1 MAIKALLRTLTWSAA
16 VIGGLIAL
24 LVGGMTV
31 VSVALRFFTTQPIQ
45 GDVEMVQMGIA
56 IAISLCIAWCQM
68 RGANIIVDFF
78 TQSARPAALRALD
91 GLGCLAMAVMYCLLA
106 WRTTVGAFAVHEA
119 YETSMTLELPMWWAY
134 AALAP
139 GLALA
144 ALVALVQAWMHFTG
158 QDLSRLHGQASTEE
172 ALA

>member
-1 MAIKALLRTLTWSAA
+1 MAIKSSLRTITWSAA
-16 VIGGLIAL
+16 AIGGLIAL

-78 TQSARPAALRALD
+78 TQSSSPSARRTLD
-91 GLGCLAMAVMYCLLA
+91 GLGCLAMAVMYLLLA
-106 WRTTVGAFAVHEA
+106 WRTTVGAFAVHA
-119 YETSMTLELPMWWAY
+119 AFETSMTLELPMWWAY

-144 ALVALVQAWMHFTG
+144 ALVALVQAWMHFSG
-158 QDLSRLHGQASTEE
+158 QDLSSLHGKTDTEE
-172 ALA
+172 TFA